1 MSLANCL
8 IYSADRFISYSND
21 EYTAFVCIYITLIS
35 PFNFPKY
42 VCAQIHN
49 KICAQALHLDLLDQE
64 ALAYHTQPSFSAGF
78 LGLKSTSLS
87 PFLRAFMKQMVAA
100 MLHQPYLSP
109 TISVWNWCP
118 SCDVHHCSWTW
129 PCIVEWTICNCQY
142 SIIL

>member
-21 EYTAFVCIYITLIS
+21 QYTAFVCIYITLIS

-49 KICAQALHLDLLDQE
+49 KICAQALRLDLLDQE
-64 ALAYHTQPSFSAGF
+64 ALTYHTQPSFSAGF
-78 LGLKSTSLS
+78 LGPKTTLLS

-100 MLHQPYLSP
+100 MLHLFPPPSQFGIDVLHVMCT
-109 TISVWNWCP
+109 TILEHDLV
-118 SCDVHHCSWTW
+118 
-129 PCIVEWTICNCQY
+129 
-142 SIIL
+142 